1 MARPKAN
8 VKPTAKKPWILR
20 WGFLALPIGTV
31 WGVVLGGL
39 IGALLG
45 NLVIGAAIGAA
56 LGVGLGLVLF
66 AAAVVAFASQGY

>member
-1 MARPKAN
+1 MAGSKTD
-8 VKPTAKKPWILR
+8 VKPQKRPWLLR

-39 IGALLG
+39 IGGLLG
-45 NLVIGAAIGAA
+45 NLAIGAAIGAA
-56 LGVGLGLVLF
+56 LGVGLGLALF